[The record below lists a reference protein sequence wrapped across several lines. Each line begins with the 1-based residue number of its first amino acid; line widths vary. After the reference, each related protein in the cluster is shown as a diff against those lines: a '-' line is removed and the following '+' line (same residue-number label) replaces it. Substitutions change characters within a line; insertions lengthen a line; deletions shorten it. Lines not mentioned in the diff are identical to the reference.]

1 MSNGTVS
8 VAATA
13 QPITTTGS
21 NEPLLGHQIKMGD
34 NFYFHIRPEVAQQWI
49 DVLGPIAEGK

>member
-21 NEPLLGHQIKMGD
+21 YQPPLGHQVRMGD
-34 NFYFHIRPEVAQQWI
+34 NFYFHIKPEVAQQWI